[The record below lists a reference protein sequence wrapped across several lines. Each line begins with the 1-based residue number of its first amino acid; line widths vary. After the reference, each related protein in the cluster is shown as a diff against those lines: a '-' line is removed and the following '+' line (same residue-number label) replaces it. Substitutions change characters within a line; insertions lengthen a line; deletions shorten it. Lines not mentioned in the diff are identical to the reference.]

1 MQTKIFLAQI
11 QPAKSHV
18 EDFVDIDEALNSEN
32 HLKILAGF
40 IAFRNFIDR
49 KIKELSTECQLERG

>member
-49 KIKELSTECQLERG
+49 KIK